1 MNSPNRTNSKERA
14 KVDAREGRYLSVS
27 PCSACSSRWIHSC
40 SYWIRRYLPYC
51 MVMESVTL
59 LDFVVEY
66 SVPNK
71 AKLTRTRLFLLF
83 KDVLL
88 RAKLP
93 VASSY
98 LEMVTELTSSPF
110 TSWSWMA
117 RGVLQLIHQMD
128 EWRTR
133 PCSSS

>member
-1 MNSPNRTNSKERA
+1 
-14 KVDAREGRYLSVS
+14 
-27 PCSACSSRWIHSC
+27 
-40 SYWIRRYLPYC
+40 
-51 MVMESVTL
+51 MEPVTL
-59 LDFVVEY
+59 LDFVVGY

-88 RAKLP
+88 RVKLP
-93 VASSY
+93 VASNY
-98 LEMVTELTSSPF
+98 LEMVAELPSSPF
-110 TSWSWMA
+110 TSWSWIA